1 MKLESKDLYAALM
14 HELKNNLGLLGM
26 TVDGIPLTGQPEHDQ
41 VVDEARLL
49 CQRVVDRLQQALLV
63 YKAQDQAIQPTVDA
77 YSPRDL
83 ADELRDTAASLA
95 RNRLEVD
102 VQVAEDVP
110 AIWFFDRNL
119 VEMALINAIHNSL
132 GYAKGRIRI
141 GLAQREGYLDLCVWD
156 DSDGFP
162 QHVLEAFAERKPYR
176 STGTGLGLQFAQLVA
191 EAHEN
196 KGRLGELRLSNK
208 DGGALFSL
216 RLP

>member
-1 MKLESKDLYAALM
+1 MNLESKDLYAALM